1 MMYFP
6 EIAIAAS
13 SLVATKDNATL
24 LTSWADIRNFEYIAF
39 LINTTDADA
48 DTTIDA
54 KVQSADD
61 SSGTN
66 AADITGLAITQFTA
80 AATAKQAVLIV
91 RADQVNS
98 GDTHVGCTVTAGNGT
113 SGAEISILALGFNS
127 QYAPATDYDAAT
139 VVQIKTI

>member
-6 EIAIAAS
+6 ELSIATS

-24 LTSWADIRNFEYIAF
+24 LTGWASMRDFDYVMF
-39 LINTTDADA
+39 VINTTDADA

-80 AATAKQAVLIV
+80 AATAKQAILIV
-91 RADQVNS
+91 RQDQVNS
-98 GDTHVGCTVTAGNGT
+98 KDTHVGCTVTAGNGT
-113 SGAEISILALGFNS
+113 SGAEISIIAIGVPQEYSKASDF
-127 QYAPATDYDAAT
+127 DAAT
-139 VVQIKTI
+139 VVQRKTI